1 MPQIDQLPYILSS
14 QLFWLVVIFG
24 IILFGIAGT
33 MLPKIQSVVDERALS
48 IAKDLELATA
58 ARADAEAA
66 EAQWQTRLETAR
78 IEAAQIAMK
87 AKQAGAQES
96 EALLK
101 EALAS
106 IDQRTELALQ
116 GIRSAVAAAR
126 VEMDNATAEAVRE
139 MVERLVGIDVGTAAA
154 AEALDARMA
163 PSRSAAQG
171 PADEQNADDTAAGAG
186 RTREWQKAS

>member
-1 MPQIDQLPYILSS
+1 
-14 QLFWLVVIFG
+14 
-24 IILFGIAGT
+24 
-33 MLPKIQSVVDERALS
+33 
-48 IAKDLELATA
+48 
-58 ARADAEAA
+58 
-66 EAQWQTRLETAR
+66 
-78 IEAAQIAMK
+78 MK

-116 GIRSAVAAAR
+116 GIRSAVAASR
-126 VEMDNATAEAVRE
+126 VEMDKATAEAVRD

-154 AEALDARMA
+154 AEALDARAA
-163 PSRSAAQG
+163 PMTPAAQAG
-171 PADEQNADDTAAGAG
+171 ADEHKVEAAGAG

>member
-1 MPQIDQLPYILSS
+1 M
-14 QLFWLVVIFG
+14 
-24 IILFGIAGT
+24 
-33 MLPKIQSVVDERALS
+33 
-48 IAKDLELATA
+48 
-58 ARADAEAA
+58 
-66 EAQWQTRLETAR
+66 
-78 IEAAQIAMK
+78 
-87 AKQAGAQES
+87 
-96 EALLK
+96 LK

-116 GIRSAVAAAR
+116 GIRSAVTAAR

-163 PSRSAAQG
+163 PLSPPAQG
-171 PADEQNADDTAAGAG
+171 PTDDQKAEAATGTG